1 MLKRRNLLS
10 VLLLVALSVVLISSS
25 VFAVS
30 DAVEDAVNGYFANLP
45 GDNAM
50 IGQADVVEMLKE
62 GEDLFILDIRQPDV
76 YNEGHLMG
84 AINLPWGPEAIPAS
98 LDKLPADETIYV
110 YCYSGQTANQTVGL
124 LNFAGFETKSIKFGW
139 NLGIS
144 RVDGYEDVVETEANE
159 LGEETP
165 YEINADIKA
174 AVVDYYEGLAE
185 VSDTM
190 FKNYKI
196 SEDMLKMAIDS
207 GTDLMIVSIRQTSD
221 YAKGHIEGAI
231 NVPWGKGMEQ
241 YFGQLPQDKK
251 MVVYCYTGQTAGQTV
266 AGLRML
272 GYDAVSLNG
281 GMGTASNNP
290 YGWSNKGYETVK

>member
-1 MLKRRNLLS
+1 MRRNKLLS
-10 VLLLVALSVVLISSS
+10 VLFIVVLSLVLISSS
-25 VFAVS
+25 VLAVS
-30 DAVEDAVNGYFANLP
+30 DVVEEAVNGYFANLP
-45 GDNAM
+45 SDNAM
-50 IGQADVVEMLKE
+50 IGQEAFVEKVKA
-62 GEDLFILDIRQPDV
+62 GEDLFILDIRKPDV
-76 YNEGHLMG
+76 YNEGHIKG
-84 AINLPWGPEAIPAS
+84 AVNLPWGPEAIPAA
-98 LDKLPADETIYV
+98 LDKFPGDKTIYV
-110 YCYSGQTANQTVGL
+110 YCYTGQTANQTVGL
-124 LNFAGFETKSIKFGW
+124 LNFAGFETKSVKFGW
-139 NLGIS
+139 NLGITK
-144 RVDGYEDVVETEANE
+144 VDGYKEVVETEPNE
-159 LGEETP
+159 LEEVTD
-165 YEINADIKA
+165 YKIDEEIKTAI
-174 AVVDYYEGLAE
+174 VDYYQGLAE

-207 GTDLMIVSIRQTSD
+207 GTDLMIVSIRQTSA
-221 YAKGHIEGAI
+221 YAEGHIEGAI

-251 MVVYCYTGQTAGQTV
+251 MVVYFYTGQTAGQTV